1 MRNTSTLHNFLLI
14 LSCLI
19 GFSLSSC
26 KSYYTALTI
35 ETPSPAKEELPQD
48 IQSIT
53 LMNRSINNQFLNHN
67 ADTLQAYFFDNN
79 YQLSVVVL
87 DSVAADTTIR
97 ALGELMYNSG
107 RYDVV
112 IPVERNINK
121 FIPYNLVPD
130 TLNPEFVSEQ
140 CQKYNTDALM
150 VLEQF
155 SAKVMTDYVLAKY
168 VDKLAG
174 TSLYYYASLDLKY
187 NAFFRI
193 YKPGSKT
200 REIELSDTIYWDSAG
215 DIKVSMFEE
224 LPSIKQ
230 ALISAGIKVAL
241 DVDKKISPAWQPE
254 KRGYFLLDKKN
265 DLGQQLLNE
274 NKLAEAKAYWLEKA
288 QSTDKKIKSRAEYNL
303 ALANELEGNI
313 NQAIEWGLKSFNTQY
328 HHQTEVYLKNL
339 NALRESKLNNESS
352 Q

>member
-1 MRNTSTLHNFLLI
+1 MRNLSTLKNFLII

-19 GFSLSSC
+19 GLSVSSC
-26 KSYYTALTI
+26 KSYYTPLTI

-67 ADTLQAYFFDNN
+67 ADTLQAYFYDNN

-87 DSVAADTTIR
+87 DSLAADTTLR
-97 ALGELMYNSG
+97 ALGELLYNSG

-112 IPVERNINK
+112 IPVERNIDR
-121 FIPYNLVPD
+121 PYAYNLVPD
-130 TLNPEFVSEQ
+130 TLTPEFVSEQ

-155 SAKVMTDYVLAKY
+155 STKVMTDYIIEKY
-168 VDKLAG
+168 VDRIAG
-174 TSLYYYASLDLKY
+174 TSFYYYASLDLKY

-193 YKPGSKT
+193 YKPGSKI
-200 REIELSDTIYWDSAG
+200 REMELSDTIYWDSAG
-215 DIKVSMFEE
+215 DSKIAMFSE

-230 ALISAGIKVAL
+230 SLISAGIKVAL
-241 DVDKKISPAWQPE
+241 DVDKKISPTWIPE
-254 KRGYFLLDKKN
+254 KRGYFLLDRKN
-265 DLGQQLLNE
+265 DPGQQLLIE
-274 NKLAEAKAYWLEKA
+274 NNLEEAKAFWLEKA

-303 ALANELEGNI
+303 ALVNELEGNI

-328 HHQTEVYLKNL
+328 HHQTEVYLKKL
-339 NALRESKLNNESS
+339 NALRESKLNNESG